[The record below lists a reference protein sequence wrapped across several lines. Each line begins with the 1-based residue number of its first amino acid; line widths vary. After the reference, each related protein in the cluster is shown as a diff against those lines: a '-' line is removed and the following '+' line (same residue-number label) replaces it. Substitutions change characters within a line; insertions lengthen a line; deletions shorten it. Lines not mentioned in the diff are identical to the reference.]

1 MSPADIEE
9 TFSYYVKQIKSLY
22 PNLAYLHVVE
32 GRIDGNVDTAELESE
47 SLDFLVSFLSSGAL
61 LNVIAYLA
69 FFIAEKNL
77 GIITFPRSR
86 IFQGRKRNRWSWKIR

>member
-22 PNLAYLHVVE
+22 PNLAYLHCVE

-47 SLDFLVSFLSSGAL
+47 SLDFLVSFLSL
-61 LNVIAYLA
+61 L
-69 FFIAEKNL
+69 
-77 GIITFPRSR
+77 RS
-86 IFQGRKRNRWSWKIR
+86 FSL